1 MNADGLT
8 PGKEAMFNPDRFIP
22 QFSDAHIVG
31 HLTRVL
37 RLVDEIVDVPGDL
50 RVHVFGVVQAMCSAM
65 SPVEG
70 STVEVANGAMAP
82 ALKAPALKLRR

>member
-1 MNADGLT
+1 MNDDGLT
-8 PGKEAMFNPDRFIP
+8 PGKEAVFNPDRFTP
-22 QFSDAHIVG
+22 QFSDAHIIS

-37 RLVDEIVDVPGDL
+37 RLVDVLDPPDVAYP
-50 RVHVFGVVQAMCSAM
+50 HVFGVAQAMCSAM

-82 ALKAPALKLRR
+82 ALKLRR